1 MDAQIVAE
9 IKTKLDQVCIEENV
23 AIPLAIESG
32 SRAWGFPSPDSDY
45 DCRFIYLR
53 GLKHN
58 TALFP
63 PRDVIELPLTPIF
76 DVNGWDLR
84 KAIKLLLK
92 GNAVVIEW
100 MQSPIAYREDRE
112 FRAALLSLAN
122 EIVDRELVM
131 NHYFHLLG
139 STLQRHFVSDE
150 PASIKKIFYALRPAL
165 ALRQMRVQSNTIYPE
180 MKMQVIAKHS
190 DLSKSLLRI
199 IDDLVAEKAETR
211 ETGKAVA
218 PSEIMLFIKE
228 EFDSFVPARASRKAE
243 RIAKAEEV
251 FHEMQSRWQPS

>member
-1 MDAQIVAE
+1 MDAKIVAE
-9 IKTKLDQVCIEENV
+9 IKSKLDQVCIEENV
-23 AIPLAIESG
+23 TIPLAIESG

-53 GLKHN
+53 GSKHN

-100 MQSPIAYREDRE
+100 MQSPIAYREDHE
-112 FRAALLSLAN
+112 FRTTLLSLAN

-139 STLQRHFVSDE
+139 STLQPHFTGEE
-150 PASIKKIFYALRPAL
+150 PANIKKIFYALRPAL
-165 ALRQMRVQSNTIYPE
+165 ALRQMRVQQHAVFPA
-180 MKMQVIAKHS
+180 MKIQDIARQS
-190 DLSKSLLRI
+190 DVPKSLHRI
-199 IDDLVAEKAETR
+199 IDDLVAKRAETR
-211 ETGKAVA
+211 EMGKASVPA
-218 PSEIMLFIKE
+218 EIILFIKY
-228 EFDSFVPARASRKAE
+228 EFGSFEPGKGSRKAE
-243 RIAKAEEV
+243 RIARAEEV
-251 FHEMQSRWQPS
+251 FHDMQTKWQPC

>member
-1 MDAQIVAE
+1 MDAKIVAE
-9 IKTKLDQVCIEENV
+9 IKTKLDQVCIEETV

-63 PRDVIELPLTPIF
+63 PRDVIELPLTPVF

-100 MQSPIAYREDRE
+100 MQSPIAYREDHE
-112 FRAALLSLAN
+112 FRTTLLSLAN

-139 STLQRHFVSDE
+139 STLQRHFAGEE
-150 PASIKKIFYALRPAL
+150 PPNIKKIFYALRPAL
-165 ALRQMRVQSNTIYPE
+165 ALRQMHVQQHAVYPA
-180 MKMQVIAKHS
+180 MKIQDIAKHS
-190 DLSKSLLRI
+190 DLPESLLGI
-199 IDDLVAEKAETR
+199 IDDLVAKKGETR
-211 ETGKAVA
+211 EMGKASV
-218 PSEIMLFIKE
+218 PPEIMLFIRE
-228 EFDSFVPARASRKAE
+228 EFGSFAPGRASKKAE
-243 RIAKAEEV
+243 RIARAEEV
-251 FHEMQSRWQPS
+251 FQNMQSRWQPH